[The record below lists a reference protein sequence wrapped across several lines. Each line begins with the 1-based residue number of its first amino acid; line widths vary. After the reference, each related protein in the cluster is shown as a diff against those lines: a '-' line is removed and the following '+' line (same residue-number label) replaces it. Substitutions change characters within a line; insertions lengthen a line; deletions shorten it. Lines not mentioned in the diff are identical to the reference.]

1 MKMKKVTGN
10 LRILENVTIYERTS
24 VCVCAYKYN
33 ITKQKK
39 WIIT

>member
-24 VCVCAYKYN
+24 VCVCVHIN
-33 ITKQKK
+33 IT
-39 WIIT
+39 